1 MCLNIL
7 RYSLCSMLVTYIVM
21 IFPLCREDWKPV
33 LTVNSIIYGL
43 QFLFLVNEHANSCM
57 YIEKK

>member
-1 MCLNIL
+1 
-7 RYSLCSMLVTYIVM
+7 M

-57 YIEKK
+57 YIENEINAMQHGA